1 MKRIFVL
8 VMILAFLCP
17 SIGFPAQVQ
26 EPKQNAEKTN
36 SKDGVSLAEMRF
48 SEEQNKNIEEISATY
63 RNKILQLRSELI
75 VKQIELKSLLRDPEA
90 DEKKIRA
97 MARDI
102 RILNVQRQKMMID
115 YQLEIRNVLTPEQIR
130 SWSTL
135 ENPPIKRGWK

>member
-36 SKDGVSLAEMRF
+36 SKDGVSLVEMRF

>member
-1 MKRIFVL
+1 MKKIFVW

-17 SIGFPAQVQ
+17 SMGFPAQVQ

-36 SKDGVSLAEMRF
+36 SKDGVSLTEMRF

-90 DEKKIRA
+90 DEKKIRG

-115 YQLEIRNVLTPEQIR
+115 YQLEIRDVLTPEQIR